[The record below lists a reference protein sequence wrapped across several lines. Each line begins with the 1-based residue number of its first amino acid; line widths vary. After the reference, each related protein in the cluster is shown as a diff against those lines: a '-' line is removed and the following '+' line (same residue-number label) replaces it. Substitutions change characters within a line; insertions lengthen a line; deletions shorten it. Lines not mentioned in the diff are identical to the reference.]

1 MAINLKSTWE
11 RGTETT
17 ARVTSYENSH
27 RADVNYGFVSLH
39 VLLEDGRILERDRM
53 SLPHSLL
60 PRLEGK
66 SQLAV
71 RVRPG
76 AAQDVVIDDLMPAHW
91 LIAASQFGISLL
103 GGLLL
108 FIGVF
113 WWNRPLWRQ
122 EDPAS

>member
-11 RGTETT
+11 RGTETI
-17 ARVTSYENSH
+17 ARVTSYENSN

-39 VLLEDGRILERDRM
+39 VLLEDGRTLKRDRV

-66 SQLAV
+66 SRLTV

-76 AAQDVVIDDLMPAHW
+76 AAQDIVIDDLMPAHW

-103 GGLLL
+103 GALLL

-113 WWNRPLWRQ
+113 WWNRTLWRQ
-122 EDPAS
+122 EDLIS